1 LSKISDII
9 HCTIIDL
16 KILLIILIVL
26 SIISSI
32 LVYVLTSSAFSL
44 ELQFVFSNWVIDI
57 SAGLALLSAFIVILR
72 EKSRKNEMKKYVSL
86 FVGILFWFSAE
97 IVYTYYQ
104 TVFKIDIPYPSY
116 ADILWLLGYIFVGY
130 HLYSAFYFWNKN
142 KKFSESSV
150 FIITIF
156 TALLIHLLA
165 QSSIATY
172 SNNTFLILVDILY
185 HTADGAILIP
195 ALILLWNLRSEQILF
210 IHRAL
215 ISLAI
220 VLNTFANVGYIF
232 SFNLGQNIALEYA
245 WVWDIVYNFSY
256 ILLAG
261 ALFWYDKILQILNK
275 KIEQSI
281 IANKKQLVYL
291 EEKQDKSKIIENN
304 SNSNSN
310 SYLNFDKEEIKDI
323 VNTWIDKAKTEI
335 SLVIYVQNEYNYNLI
350 KNLNLLLTDS
360 NININNNLKI
370 RILFDTSSN
379 LKLLLSKNFT
389 TSLLNIEYRKIVK
402 PLGFDIL
409 AFIIDNQQLISI
421 DLKQCVNINQSLA
434 IYLTNNNSI
443 LRFCNLFDN
452 LWALSELKEQDSK
465 YNK

>member
-1 LSKISDII
+1 M
-9 HCTIIDL
+9 
-16 KILLIILIVL
+16 
-26 SIISSI
+26 
-32 LVYVLTSSAFSL
+32 
-44 ELQFVFSNWVIDI
+44 FSNWVIDI
-57 SAGLALLSAFIVILR
+57 SAGLAFIFSLTLIIR
-72 EKSRKNEMKKYVSL
+72 ERKRKSEGKIYVSL
-86 FVGILFWFSAE
+86 FIAILLWFSAE

-104 TVFKIDIPYPSY
+104 SISRIDVPYPSY
-116 ADILWLLGYIFVGY
+116 ADSLWLLGYVFMAY
-130 HLYSAFYFWNKN
+130 HLYSSFYYWNKKN
-142 KKFSESSV
+142 KFSESSV

-172 SNNTFLILVDILY
+172 SNDTYLILVDILY
-185 HTADGAILIP
+185 HIADGAILIP
-195 ALILLWNLRSEQILF
+195 ALILLWNLRSEQTLF

-232 SFNLGQNIALEYA
+232 SFNLGQNIAIEYA

-291 EEKQDKSKIIENN
+291 EKKQDKSKIIENN
-304 SNSNSN
+304 SNSNV
-310 SYLNFDKEEIKDI
+310 YLNFDKEEIKDI

-335 SLVIYVQNEYNYNLI
+335 SLLIYIQNKCNYNLI

-360 NININNNLKI
+360 NININNNLII

-379 LKLLLSKNFT
+379 LKLLLSRNST
-389 TSLLNIEYRKIVK
+389 ASLLNIEYRKIVK

-421 DLKQCVNINQSLA
+421 DLKQCGNINQSLA
-434 IYLTNNNSI
+434 IYLTNNNNSI
-443 LRFCNLFDN
+443 LQFCNLFDN